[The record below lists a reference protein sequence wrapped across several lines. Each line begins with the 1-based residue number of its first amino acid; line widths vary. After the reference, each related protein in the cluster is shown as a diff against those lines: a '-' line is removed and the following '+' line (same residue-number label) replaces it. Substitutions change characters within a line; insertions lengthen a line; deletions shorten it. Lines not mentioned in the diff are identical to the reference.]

1 MTLSQAIPILTTLN
15 AEDKLRLIDL
25 LAQQLLQERNQ
36 TTAAATRSLRGV
48 LKHFGPSPSLEDF
61 REVRREMWANS
72 EDEPA

>member
-25 LAQQLLQERNQ
+25 LAQQLLQERAQ
-36 TTAAATRSLRGV
+36 VSPTATGSLRGV

-61 REVRREMWANS
+61 REVRRERFGRAP
-72 EDEPA
+72 D